1 MGLATAHVSTGQTGD
16 TTPMTSRAIY
26 LVNPSRSDATLLS
39 ALRSRCADVH
49 SVPAIAQAAA
59 LIDMPLTPADYSS
72 ATYLILAEVSAG
84 GLALAEY
91 VSSIQ
96 GRTGHRLNNEQGGK
110 RVGIVLIDPDG
121 DVNAA
126 RKALRLGVDG
136 YLLGGDSM
144 EQKLD
149 TIDRVLNRLSTIL
162 TPEDMD
168 DNPGFQ
174 QTGQAGHHHT
184 VGYSALHLHLSQIE
198 SAIMNCLSAHIGL
211 PISASSIVSEVMGR
225 EMDEDKA
232 ASLIRP
238 HISRLRSKVEPTP
251 QMPQRLLTVRGKG
264 YMFVC

>member
-1 MGLATAHVSTGQTGD
+1 
-16 TTPMTSRAIY
+16 MTSRAIY
-26 LVNPSRSDATLLS
+26 LVNPSRSDAALLS
-39 ALRSRCADVH
+39 ALNARCADVH

-96 GRTGHRLNNEQGGK
+96 GRAGHRLNSEQGGK
-110 RVGIVLIDPDG
+110 RIGVVLIDPEG

-136 YLLGGDSM
+136 YLLGGDSL
-144 EQKLD
+144 EQKLE
-149 TIDRVLNRLSTIL
+149 TIDRILDRLSTVL

-168 DNPGFQ
+168 DNPGYQNPGYQ
-174 QTGQAGHHHT
+174 QTSHHT
-184 VGYSALHLHLSQIE
+184 SGYTAMQALRLSQIE

-211 PISASSIVSEVMGR
+211 PISASNIVSEVMGR
-225 EMDEDKA
+225 DMDEDKA

>member
-1 MGLATAHVSTGQTGD
+1 
-16 TTPMTSRAIY
+16 MTSRAIY
-26 LVNPSRSDATLLS
+26 LANPSRSDAALLS
-39 ALRSRCADVH
+39 ALNARCADVH

-59 LIDMPLTPADYSS
+59 LIDMPLTPADYST
-72 ATYLILAEVSAG
+72 ATYMILAEVNAG

-96 GRTGHRLNNEQGGK
+96 GRAGHRLNSQQGGK
-110 RVGIVLIDPDG
+110 RIGIVLIDPDG

-136 YLLGGDSM
+136 YLLGSDSL
-144 EQKLD
+144 EQKLE
-149 TIDRVLNRLSTIL
+149 TIDRVLDRLSTVL

-168 DNPGFQ
+168 DNPGYQ
-174 QTGQAGHHHT
+174 QTSQAGHHT
-184 VGYSALHLHLSQIE
+184 SGYAAMQALRLSQIE
-198 SAIMNCLSAHIGL
+198 SAIMSCLSAHIGL
-211 PISASSIVSEVMGR
+211 PISASNIVSEVMGR

>member
-1 MGLATAHVSTGQTGD
+1 M
-16 TTPMTSRAIY
+16 
-26 LVNPSRSDATLLS
+26 DASLLN
-39 ALRSRCADVH
+39 ALQLRCADVH

-59 LIDMPLTPADYSS
+59 LIDVPLTPADYST
-72 ATYLILAEVSAG
+72 ATYLILAEVNAG

-96 GRTGHRLNNEQGGK
+96 GRSGHRLNSANTGK
-110 RVGIVLIDPDG
+110 RIGIVLIDPDG
-121 DVNAA
+121 DVSAA

-136 YLLGGDSM
+136 YLLSSDAL
-144 EQKLD
+144 EQKLE
-149 TIDRVLNRLSTIL
+149 TIDRVLDRLSQVV
-162 TPEDMD
+162 PPSDMMDEDPSLRPATQSGG
-168 DNPGFQ
+168 NL
-174 QTGQAGHHHT
+174 
-184 VGYSALHLHLSQIE
+184 SALASMQILRLSQIE
-198 SAIMNCLSAHIGL
+198 SAIMSCLSAHIGL
-211 PISASSIVSEVMGR
+211 PISASNIVSEVMGR

>member
-1 MGLATAHVSTGQTGD
+1 MTD
-16 TTPMTSRAIY
+16 MTSRAIY
-26 LVNPSRSDATLLS
+26 LVNPTRVDTALLS
-39 ALRSRCADVH
+39 ALQARCADVH
-49 SVPAIAQAAA
+49 RVPAIAQAAA
-59 LIDMPLTPADYSS
+59 LIDMPLTPADYST
-72 ATYLILAEVSAG
+72 ATYLILAEVNAG

-96 GRTGHRLNNEQGGK
+96 GRAGHRLNSEQSGK
-110 RVGIVLIDPDG
+110 RIGIVLIDPEG

-136 YLLGGDSM
+136 YLLGGDEL
-144 EQKLD
+144 EQKLE
-149 TIDRVLNRLSTIL
+149 TIDRVLDRLSTVM

-174 QTGQAGHHHT
+174 QQSQAGGHT
-184 VGYSALHLHLSQIE
+184 NAFSAMHALRLSQIE
-198 SAIMNCLSAHIGL
+198 SAIMSCLSSHIGL
-211 PISASSIVSEVMGR
+211 PISASNIVSEVMGR
-225 EMDEDKA
+225 EMDEEKA

>member
-1 MGLATAHVSTGQTGD
+1 MTA
-16 TTPMTSRAIY
+16 MTSRAIY
-26 LVNPSRSDATLLS
+26 LVNPSRIDAALLG
-39 ALRSRCADVH
+39 ALETRCTDVH

-59 LIDMPLTPADYSS
+59 LIDMPLTPADYSD

-91 VSSIQ
+91 VNSIQ
-96 GRTGHRLNNEQGGK
+96 GRAGHHLNSAQGGK
-110 RVGIVLIDPDG
+110 RIGIVLIDTDG

-136 YLLGGDSM
+136 YFLSSDAL
-144 EQKLD
+144 EQKLE
-149 TIDRVLNRLSTIL
+149 TIDHALERLSTVL
-162 TPEDMD
+162 TPGDID
-168 DNPGFQ
+168 DNPGFEQ
-174 QTGQAGHHHT
+174 SSQASNSFNGF
-184 VGYSALHLHLSQIE
+184 SAMNVLRLSQIE
-198 SAIMNCLSAHIGL
+198 SAIMSCLSAHIGL
-211 PISASSIVSEVMGR
+211 PISASNIVSEVMGR

-238 HISRLRSKVEPTP
+238 HISRLLSKVEPPP

>member
-1 MGLATAHVSTGQTGD
+1 
-16 TTPMTSRAIY
+16 MTSRAIY
-26 LVNPSRSDATLLS
+26 LANPSSIDTALLGALDA
-39 ALRSRCADVH
+39 RCADVH

-59 LIDMPLTPADYSS
+59 LIDMPLTPADYST
-72 ATYLILAEVSAG
+72 ATYLILAEVNAG
-84 GLALAEY
+84 GLALTEY

-96 GRTGHRLNNEQGGK
+96 GRAGHRLNSEQGGK
-110 RVGIVLIDPDG
+110 RIGIVLIDPDG

-136 YLLGGDSM
+136 YLLSSDAL
-144 EQKLD
+144 EDKLD
-149 TIDRVLNRLSTIL
+149 TIDRVLLRLSTVL

-174 QTGQAGHHHT
+174 PASQAGIHNN
-184 VGYSALHLHLSQIE
+184 VYSAMHLLRLSQIE
-198 SAIMNCLSAHIGL
+198 SAIMSCLSTHIGL
-211 PISASSIVSEVMGR
+211 PISASNIVSEVMGR

>member
-1 MGLATAHVSTGQTGD
+1 
-16 TTPMTSRAIY
+16 MTEMNSRAIY
-26 LVNPSRSDATLLS
+26 LANPSHIDASLLS
-39 ALRSRCADVH
+39 ALQTRCADVH

-59 LIDMPLTPADYSS
+59 LIDMPLTPADYST
-72 ATYLILAEVSAG
+72 ATYLILAEVTAG

-96 GRTGHRLNNEQGGK
+96 GRAGHRLNKEQAGK
-110 RVGIVLIDPDG
+110 RIGIVLIDPDG

-136 YLLGGDSM
+136 YLLSGDAL
-144 EQKLD
+144 EQKLA
-149 TIDRVLNRLSTIL
+149 TIDQVLEQLSNSAPPDI
-162 TPEDMD
+162 MD
-168 DNPGFQ
+168 DDPNIRASSQ
-174 QTGQAGHHHT
+174 
-184 VGYSALHLHLSQIE
+184 VGGSISAFTSMHILRLSQIE
-198 SAIMNCLSAHIGL
+198 SAIMSCLSAHIGL
-211 PISASSIVSEVMGR
+211 PISASNIVSEVMGR

>member
-1 MGLATAHVSTGQTGD
+1 
-16 TTPMTSRAIY
+16 MTSRAIY
-26 LVNPSRSDATLLS
+26 LVNPTRSDAALLS
-39 ALRSRCADVH
+39 ALRARCADVH

-72 ATYLILAEVSAG
+72 ATYLILAEVNAG

-96 GRTGHRLNNEQGGK
+96 GRAGHRLNSDQGGK
-110 RVGIVLIDPDG
+110 RVGIVLLDPDG
-121 DVNAA
+121 DVSAA

-136 YLLGGDSM
+136 YLLAGDSL
-144 EQKLD
+144 EQKLE
-149 TIDRVLNRLSTIL
+149 TIDRVLNRLSTVL

-168 DNPGFQ
+168 DNPGYRQ
-174 QTGQAGHHHT
+174 ISQTSHHAGGYTAMQA
-184 VGYSALHLHLSQIE
+184 LRLSQIE

-211 PISASSIVSEVMGR
+211 PISASNIVSEVMGR
-225 EMDEDKA
+225 DMDEDKA

>member
-1 MGLATAHVSTGQTGD
+1 MFQYRITGD
-16 TTPMTSRAIY
+16 MTDMTSRAIY
-26 LVNPSRSDATLLS
+26 LVNPTRIDTALLS
-39 ALRSRCADVH
+39 ALKSRCTDVH

-59 LIDMPLTPADYSS
+59 LIDMPLTPADYST
-72 ATYLILAEVSAG
+72 ATYLILAEVNAG

-96 GRTGHRLNNEQGGK
+96 GRTGHRLNSAQGGK
-110 RVGIVLIDPDG
+110 RISIVLIDPDE

-136 YLLGGDSM
+136 YLLGSDSL
-144 EQKLD
+144 EQKLE
-149 TIDRVLNRLSTIL
+149 TIDRVLERLSTVM

-168 DNPGFQ
+168 DNPSLEQ
-174 QTGQAGHHHT
+174 VGQAGSHNAF
-184 VGYSALHLHLSQIE
+184 SAMHVLRLSQIE
-198 SAIMNCLSAHIGL
+198 SAIMSCLSAHIGL
-211 PISASSIVSEVMGR
+211 PISASNIVSEVMGR
-225 EMDEDKA
+225 DMDEEKA